1 MTFLSLCDIIFSQNE
16 RNERGANLRAYLK
29 ELRKKAGLTQNDV
42 AERIGI
48 GASTYTMIELGE
60 RQKDMNLS
68 LVEKLAEVFGVSVGE
83 IAEEE
88 AKLKK

>member
-1 MTFLSLCDIIFSQNE
+1 M
-16 RNERGANLRAYLK
+16 RKYLK
-29 ELRKKAGLTQNDV
+29 ELREKNNFTQLET
-42 AERIGI
+42 AEKLNISESYYSMLENG
-48 GASTYTMIELGE
+48 T

>member
-1 MTFLSLCDIIFSQNE
+1 MRT
-16 RNERGANLRAYLK
+16 YLK
-29 ELRKKAGLTQNDV
+29 ELRKKAGFTQNDV

-68 LVEKLAEVFGVSVGE
+68 LVEKLADIFGVSVGE
-83 IAEEE
+83 IAEQES
-88 AKLKK
+88 KLKAR